1 MFNRTQGA
9 APALVKV
16 GPTSLLTLVAGDF
29 ASAVDR
35 LWPTPHAPFVTAP
48 AARRHLVCLALALGV
63 RDRALHE
70 RLLTERL
77 RRAIPAAVGEAPA
90 GLERALGRMGEVAWA
105 AADYRILL
113 RVLAAPRAAK
123 ALRHATVIEAA
134 VVRRL
139 AALPGPMAEA
149 AHLALEL
156 TDDGVAALREAYA
169 ALRLRSGEAPAL
181 AAAARW
187 ARSGSARAMFEAVR
201 DDLAPEPLAPPHPGT
216 PRLRPLGS
224 KAEIRS
230 VARRF
235 RNCLA
240 DRVPHAVT
248 GWSAYYLWEG
258 PPAGVVEV
266 TRDHI
271 FGWRLEEARLAENA
285 AVPEP
290 VRDAIAGELALM
302 GVHVGRS
309 GWELDRALSVD
320 VGRTYVLRP
329 AEEVLAEAFGE

>member
-1 MFNRTQGA
+1 MFNRIQGA
-9 APALVKV
+9 APAVVKA

-35 LWPTPHAPFVTAP
+35 LWPAPHAPFVTAP
-48 AARRHLVCLALALGV
+48 AARRHLVCLALALG
-63 RDRALHE
+63 RRERSLHG
-70 RLLTERL
+70 RLLAERL
-77 RRAIPAAVGEAPA
+77 RRVIPAAVGEPPA

-105 AADYRILL
+105 AEDYRVLL

-123 ALRHATVIEAA
+123 ALRHAATIQAD

-139 AALPGPMAEA
+139 AALPEPMGEA

-156 TDDGVAALREAYA
+156 TEDGVVALGEAYA
-169 ALRLRSGEAPAL
+169 ALRLRSGDAAAVL
-181 AAAARW
+181 AAARW
-187 ARSGSARAMFEAVR
+187 ARCGSARAMFEAVR

-216 PRLRPLGS
+216 ARLRPLGS
-224 KAEIRS
+224 KAELRAA
-230 VARRF
+230 ARRF

-271 FGWRLEEARLAENA
+271 FGWRLEEARLADNVP
-285 AVPEP
+285 VPEA

-329 AEEVLAEAFGE
+329 ADEVMAEAFGE